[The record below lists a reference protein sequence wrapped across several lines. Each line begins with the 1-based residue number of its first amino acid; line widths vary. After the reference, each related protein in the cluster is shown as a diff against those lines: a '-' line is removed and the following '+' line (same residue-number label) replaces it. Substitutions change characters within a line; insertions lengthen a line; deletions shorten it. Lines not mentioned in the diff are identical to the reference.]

1 MDGFL
6 LGGIRSAHATTPWHN
21 VPLLAGGAPE
31 KHSHG
36 ILPQARHNDA
46 PARHRRE
53 AFVQRFI
60 ANETC
65 VVPVRHQRGAF
76 AQSPATSETYNGTP
90 ARHGS
95 LKEMARA
102 AAFASKQ
109 QLGQFFHPQQ
119 VRVHWQTIWA
129 IRRSSG
135 NADLPVQCPNI
146 LVATS
151 RSTRDPQTLP
161 GQACFFAGALGIS
174 CVMGRQAKPSRQ
186 GAAKGKKQGEKTKKT
201 QGGIISERF

>member
-6 LGGIRSAHATTPWHN
+6 LGGIQSAHATTPWHN

-31 KHSHG
+31 KHLHG

-90 ARHGS
+90 ARHGR

-109 QLGQFFHPQQ
+109 QLGQFFSVP
-119 VRVHWQTIWA
+119 
-129 IRRSSG
+129 SKSG
-135 NADLPVQCPNI
+135 YTGGQYGRLDVQ
-146 LVATS
+146 VATPS
-151 RSTRDPQTLP
+151 CLCNVQIFFSQHHDPR
-161 GQACFFAGALGIS
+161 GIRN
-174 CVMGRQAKPSRQ
+174 CCQDRLVFLRGHW
-186 GAAKGKKQGEKTKKT
+186 G
-201 QGGIISERF
+201 FHV